1 MSARP
6 AAADGA
12 TRYTAPPPA
21 AAPLSSAMQRFLCLA
36 DFEAP
41 ARRRLPRCVFEYIEG
56 GAEEGVSVRANRAA
70 FDDWHWQPR
79 VLRNTAQRDCS
90 VTTLGEE
97 WAAPFGIAPMGAMG
111 LAALQADLVLARAA
125 AQARI
130 PFVLSGSSLVAM
142 ERVIGENPRAWFQA
156 YLSVDAAEN
165 QRLIARVRQ
174 SGFSTL
180 VITVD
185 VPVGGNRER
194 DVRNGYTSPL
204 RPTPRLLLD
213 GALHPRWFAG
223 TLLRS
228 LAREG
233 MPYFENYPLA
243 RVPMISLRA
252 TRPHRRDNLDWDDL
266 RRLRDQWPGR
276 LVLKGVLAPED
287 LQAARA
293 AGVDAVVVSNHGG
306 RQLDGAMPPLR
317 ALPALHAEA
326 NGMELLLDSG
336 VRRGTDVLKALALG
350 ARHVFLGRP
359 FLYAAVVGGQEG
371 VARAIALLRGELLR
385 DLALLGCETP
395 DPQRLRAAL
404 SKAEAR

>member
-1 MSARP
+1 MSARYLNLGDFEP
-6 AAADGA
+6 AA
-12 TRYTAPPPA
+12 R
-21 AAPLSSAMQRFLCLA
+21 S
-36 DFEAP
+36 
-41 ARRRLPRCVFEYIEG
+41 RLPRCIFEYIEG
-56 GAEEGVSVRANRAA
+56 GSEEGAAVRANRAA

-79 VLRNTAQRDCS
+79 VLRDTSDRDCA
-90 VTTLGEE
+90 VTTLGRE

-125 AQARI
+125 ALANI

-142 ERVIGENPRAWFQA
+142 ERVIRENPQAWFQA

-165 QRLIARVRQ
+165 QRLVDRVQ
-174 SGFSTL
+174 DSGFQTL

-204 RPTPRLLLD
+204 RPTPRLMLD
-213 GALHPRWFAG
+213 GVLHPRWLVG

-243 RVPMISLRA
+243 RVPMISMRA

-266 RRLRDQWPGR
+266 RRLRDRWPGR

-287 LQAARA
+287 LRAARD

-306 RQLDGAMPPLR
+306 RQLDGAVPPLR
-317 ALPALHAEA
+317 ALPALQAEA
-326 NGMELLLDSG
+326 AGMELLLDSG

-350 ARHVFLGRP
+350 AGHVLLGRP

-371 VARAIALLRGELLR
+371 VARAVALLRAEILR
-385 DLALLGCETP
+385 DLALLGCARP
-395 DPQRLRAAL
+395 DGQRLRAAL
-404 SKAEAR
+404 VRAGAS